1 MPRKDPTVGII
12 EVLASDLT
20 FIPNPEQRK
29 VKAAFWTRFAE
40 NPLCEPADIQMGDIQ
55 RLVGDSRLQRW
66 WTLPG
71 FKEWF
76 RNQEE
81 FREIVE
87 SAVYLALDKLREILS
102 SDDPKMASAQ
112 VNAAKLLLEVGR
124 KMPQKQTVER
134 FADEKIGKMGKKELE
149 AFVQKGLKFMPPPKV
164 VGPEEIT
171 LDDSLTIDPEIG
183 DTVIAST

>member
-20 FIPNPEQRK
+20 YIPNPEQRK
-29 VKAAFWTRFAE
+29 VKAAFWTRFNE
-40 NPLCEPADIQMGDIQ
+40 NPLCEANDIQIGDVL
-55 RLVGDSRLQRW
+55 RLVGDSRVQRW
-66 WTLPG
+66 WSLPG

-87 SAVYLALDKLREILS
+87 STVYLALDKLREILS

-124 KMPQKQTVER
+124 KMPQKQAAEK

-149 AFVQKGLKFMPPPKV
+149 AFVQKGLKFMPAPKIV
-164 VGPEEIT
+164 DLESEDLLT
-171 LDDSLTIDPEIG
+171 DDP
-183 DTVIAST
+183 VIVDNE